1 MTVVT
6 TEPFSSEPFAYQV
19 IAFKSALSTGI
30 GLLVGLEREWARK
43 EIGVRTFATAGLLGM
58 LTSLLSPEFVLGAL
72 VAVLLFVTLLN
83 IHSLLK
89 DRSLELT
96 TSMCLVVVLFL
107 GALVG
112 LGHYFTASTAAIIVM
127 LLLAWKLELERFAGA
142 LRPEEIRSAVLLG
155 LLSVV
160 VYPLLPD
167 RFVDQWQVLNPRQY
181 WITVV
186 VIAGIGF
193 VNYVLLRLY
202 GNRGLLYAA
211 LLGGLVNSTAA
222 VAELASMFK
231 GREAES
237 RRASAI
243 LLLTNVAMV
252 IRNGVLLGIF
262 APAALASASG
272 PLGLMAALAALFSW
286 LRDGRQRAS
295 STAPLQLSSPVSFRR
310 VVKFSGLFL
319 LIACIGTLAQRFF
332 GGVGFLVVS
341 ILGGLVSS
349 ASTTAS
355 AATLVVTGKLDPTM
369 AGIATVL
376 TSVASSLVNLPIVYQ
391 QTHSKRLTSDLTIAT
406 FAIAL
411 AGIASVTLIWWLK
424 I

>member
-1 MTVVT
+1 MTT
-6 TEPFSSEPFAYQV
+6 AGITEAADQFPYQV

-30 GLLVGLEREWARK
+30 GLLVGLEREWSHK

-58 LTSLLSPEFVLGAL
+58 LTSLLSPEFVMGAL
-72 VAVLLFVTLLN
+72 AAVLLFVTFLN

-89 DRSLELT
+89 NRSLELT

-112 LGHYFTASTAAIIVM
+112 LDHYFTASTAAIIVM

-167 RFVDQWQVLNPRQY
+167 RFVDPWQLLNPRQY

-193 VNYVLLRLY
+193 INYVLLRLY

-211 LLGGLVNSTAA
+211 ILGGLVNSTAA
-222 VAELASMFK
+222 AAELATMFK

-237 RRASAI
+237 RRASAV

-252 IRNGVLLGIF
+252 IRNGILLGIF
-262 APAALASASG
+262 APAALVPAIG
-272 PLGLMAALAALFSW
+272 PLALMAIAAAALSW
-286 LRDGRQRAS
+286 FRNSRKEQHNPA
-295 STAPLQLSSPVSFRR
+295 ALQLSSPVSFGR
-310 VVKFSGLFL
+310 VAKFSILFL
-319 LIACIGTLAQRFF
+319 LIACIGTLAQRFY
-332 GGVGFLVVS
+332 GGIGFLVVS
-341 ILGGLVSS
+341 VLGGLVSS

-355 AATLVVTGKLDPTM
+355 AATLVVAGKLDPTT

-376 TSVASSLVNLPIVYQ
+376 TSVASSLVNLPIVAQ
-391 QTHSKRLTSDLTIAT
+391 QTRSKRLIADLTAATLIIA
-406 FAIAL
+406 FI
-411 AGIASVTLIWWLK
+411 GIAAAAVVWWWK